1 MGEGWQVKVPTLQT
15 RPHRCHG
22 TGSSVADWTVP
33 YSAPRPL
40 RLVLLIPEGCNT
52 NDISRKE
59 RVRNWIGVQYEGQSY
74 KGARG
79 RTVFDGCPNSLFL
92 ILRYGAKSIRT
103 WSVRTHCI
111 QPTTIHTEIFKRS
124 DWLMSTDPVP
134 ILLAPYCRILP
145 HFSHDA
151 LRPQIQ
157 TPLEFMFL

>member
-1 MGEGWQVKVPTLQT
+1 MVGPCGYRYGAGHCETHEPELQ
-15 RPHRCHG
+15 
-22 TGSSVADWTVP
+22 
-33 YSAPRPL
+33 
-40 RLVLLIPEGCNT
+40 
-52 NDISRKE
+52 
-59 RVRNWIGVQYEGQSY
+59 
-74 KGARG
+74 
-79 RTVFDGCPNSLFL
+79 
-92 ILRYGAKSIRT
+92 YGAKSIGT
-103 WSVRTHCI
+103 WSVRIHCI